1 MKSNEHAQSS
11 NAYEHFL
18 QSFSSF
24 KRLEVKIID
33 LRYYYFIGIFRNS
46 NLIIQS
52 ISQLP
57 NSSMDIKRMNDFS
70 TMAKLSVTTS

>member
-18 QSFSSF
+18 QSFSNF

-33 LRYYYFIGIFRNS
+33 LRYYYFIGIFGNYNS
-46 NLIIQS
+46 FIQS
-52 ISQLP
+52 INQLP
-57 NSSMDIKRMNDFS
+57 NRSMDIKCMNDFN